1 MFRVPNA
8 AGTFE
13 ITSTPEPPLSTD
25 DGILIGRMTF
35 EKVFSGGLEGTSTVH
50 MTYARTPVE
59 TSAGYVAVE
68 RVIGSLGGREGSFV
82 VLHTGL
88 STGDAQSLALTIV
101 PDSGT
106 HALQGIAGSMTIE
119 VVDGI
124 HEYTVDYALPES

>member
-1 MFRVPNA
+1 MRNA

-13 ITSTPEPPLSTD
+13 ITSTPEPPLVTE

-35 EKVFSGGLEGTSTVH
+35 EKAFSGGLEGTSVVH

-59 TSAGYVAVE
+59 ASAGYVAVE
-68 RVIGSLGGREGSFV
+68 RVIGSLEGREGSFV

-119 VVDGI
+119 VVEGV
-124 HEYTVDYALPES
+124 HEYALDYELPDS